1 MSLELKKVCYSYSV
15 GTSYEVQALKDIS
28 LMIPDGQLIGMMVG
42 QYACKF
48 LLAAIDTPFFYLMT
62 RKARSEAF

>member
-28 LMIPDGQLIGMMVG
+28 LMIPDGQFIGMVS
-42 QYACKF
+42 CFSIRSISF
-48 LLAAIDTPFFYLMT
+48 L
-62 RKARSEAF
+62 KAMCCRMSASVP